1 MGFQVLSPAVS
12 WMSVTDP
19 GEGWAGVTD
28 CGVLGMVELAQ
39 REYIAWGE
47 ERVEGREAQARRQ
60 LDSRNP
66 NAFFR

>member
-1 MGFQVLSPAVS
+1 M
-12 WMSVTDP
+12 TDP
-19 GEGWAGVTD
+19 AEGWAGVTD
-28 CGVLGMVELAQ
+28 CGILGMVELAQ
-39 REYIAWGE
+39 REYIARGE